1 MTDDRDRLV
10 EAGLTPAEAK
20 RARELL
26 TKLQRDGLMM
36 GEHELAR
43 QCAASRVRP

>member
-1 MTDDRDRLV
+1 MTAERDRLV

-26 TKLQRDGLMM
+26 AKLQRDGLMM
-36 GEHELAR
+36 DEAELAR
-43 QCAASRVRP
+43 RCAASRGRS

>member
-1 MTDDRDRLV
+1 VTAERDRLV

-26 TKLQRDGLMM
+26 VKLQRDGLMM
-36 GEHELAR
+36 GEADLAR
-43 QCAASRVRP
+43 LVSRARA